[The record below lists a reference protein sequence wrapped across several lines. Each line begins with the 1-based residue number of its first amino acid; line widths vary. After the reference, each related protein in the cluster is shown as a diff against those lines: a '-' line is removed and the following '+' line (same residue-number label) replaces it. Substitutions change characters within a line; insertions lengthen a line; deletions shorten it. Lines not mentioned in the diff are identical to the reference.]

1 MNKKLKTTRFK
12 IFDVRCRLIK
22 GYRCPLK
29 EKSKGCLPHNP
40 LHKLH
45 SKMEVVLKLVSHKLV
60 SHKLVVQIVP
70 GIEGDPKDNWSFF
83 NYFTLQI
90 V

>member
-1 MNKKLKTTRFK
+1 MNKKLKTARFK
-12 IFDVRCRLIK
+12 IFDVRYRLK
-22 GYRCPLK
+22 VTAVL
-29 EKSKGCLPHNP
+29 SKKKVKVAYLTTHSI
-40 LHKLH
+40 KLH
-45 SKMEVVLKLVSHKLV
+45 SKMEVVLKLV

>member
-60 SHKLVVQIVP
+60 VQIVP